1 MPSSP
6 YSSVSLRVGLAEN
19 HGNSSSISVYVAF
32 NISVGVVSMRQQQL
46 EWFRQRIFNVMEEQ
60 REKRDS
66 LRETAFERSL
76 SESVGELSSLDQ
88 HTSDLGN
95 ETMERSKDM
104 GLLAQADDVLSACN
118 HALERIAAGTYGT
131 CERCGRSIPE
141 ARLEAIPYTTMC
153 VDCSEEMTGQRE
165 RPMRPIEE
173 EANPFPFNE
182 ADDLGDED
190 YQIDRD
196 DTWEIVAR
204 HGTANSPQ
212 DAPEEFDPDDDDE
225 EKGNG

>member
-1 MPSSP
+1 
-6 YSSVSLRVGLAEN
+6 
-19 HGNSSSISVYVAF
+19 
-32 NISVGVVSMRQQQL
+32 MRQQQL
-46 EWFRQRIFNVMEEQ
+46 ERFRQRIFEVMQER
-60 REKRDS
+60 RELRDS
-66 LRETAFERSL
+66 LWETAFERSL

-95 ETMERSKDM
+95 ETMERSKDL
-104 GLLAQADDVLSACN
+104 GLLAQADYVLSACN
-118 HALERIAAGTYGT
+118 HALERMDAGTYGI
-131 CERCGRSIPE
+131 CERCGRPIPE

-153 VDCSEEMTGQRE
+153 VDCSEEMTGQVE

-173 EANPFPFNE
+173 EANPFPFS
-182 ADDLGDED
+182 ASDDLGEED
-190 YQIDRD
+190 YQMDGD
-196 DTWEIVAR
+196 DAWEIVAR